1 MFKKRFIPKIEYE
14 SCTFITDLVDRRY
27 SPMIN
32 REKKGGGESGGWPS
46 LDHIRKTLLQD
57 ASDHIRVLLPENTG
71 GLKTSTVIMDHLR
84 SRRII

>member
-32 REKKGGGESGGWPS
+32 REKKGVAKLRPHE
-46 LDHIRKTLLQD
+46 
-57 ASDHIRVLLPENTG
+57 ENSPAG
-71 GLKTSTVIMDHLR
+71 CQ
-84 SRRII
+84 